1 MAKIYWLTGQS
12 GAGKT
17 VLGKKLV
24 EFLSTEKRNWRSKV
38 FHIDDGDLRELT
50 INKEYSNDDRIQNIL
65 NAQLMTEYIYK
76 NGCDV
81 VVSLISPYRE
91 LRNEFKTRIG
101 ADLEEFYIHNSKS
114 KVISEYEDHQYD
126 IFMIDTAK
134 ENPIQ
139 SFTKIV
145 HYLKEN

>member
-38 FHIDDGDLRELT
+38 FHIDGDDLRELGIDNT
-50 INKEYSNDDRIQNIL
+50 YSNEDIIQNHHTI
-65 NAQLMTEYIYK
+65 QIMVEYIYK

-81 VVSLISPYRE
+81 VVSFTPTTRE
-91 LRNEFKTRIG
+91 IIENFKNRIG
-101 ADLEEFYIHNSKS
+101 DDIEEFHIHNSKK
-114 KVISEYEDHQYD
+114 KVTHKYEPPLSN
-126 IFMIDTAK
+126 FFEVDTAR
-134 ENPIQ
+134 ETPIQ

-145 HYLKEN
+145 HYLREK